1 MRQLNLQHQVCR
13 GKIKDAI
20 KIIMSKQESDLHD
33 FVAEFKKEFKQLPPE
48 AIAFP
53 RSCNNLRKY
62 RDNSSIFIKAHQ
74 FT

>member
-1 MRQLNLQHQVCR
+1 
-13 GKIKDAI
+13 
-20 KIIMSKQESDLHD
+20 MSKQESDLHD
-33 FVAEFKKEFKQLPPE
+33 FVAEFKKEFKELPPE

-62 RDNSSIFIKAHQ
+62 RDNANIFIKAHQ